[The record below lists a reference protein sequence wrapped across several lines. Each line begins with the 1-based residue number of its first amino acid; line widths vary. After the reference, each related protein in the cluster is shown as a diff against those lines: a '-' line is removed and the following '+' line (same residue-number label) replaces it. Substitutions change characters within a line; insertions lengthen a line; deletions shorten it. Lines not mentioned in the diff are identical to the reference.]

1 VEMLALMNV
10 MSVMDQVSD
19 GTKENAIVQEKFMIV
34 KELAEEMYVKITAV
48 FAVVKELISLKI
60 IVIVSVINLI
70 VTISAVVLLL

>member
-1 VEMLALMNV
+1 MEMLALMNV

-19 GTKENAIVQEKFMIV
+19 GTKENAIVPEKFMIV

-48 FAVVKELISLKI
+48 FAVVKELITLKI

-70 VTISAVVLLL
+70 VTMSAVVLLL

>member
-1 VEMLALMNV
+1 MEMLALMNV

-19 GTKENAIVQEKFMIV
+19 GTKENAIVPEKFMIV

-48 FAVVKELISLKI
+48 FAVVQELITLKI